1 VFPVIAP
8 DQLASVL
15 QASGTI
21 TSTANPRVRE
31 AARLRDAAA
40 RRASGCTLI
49 DGLREITR
57 GLAAGIELVE
67 VFVAADILPH
77 LAEDSYAML
86 ANCLG
91 QLASHGV
98 PLVPLANRA
107 FAKIAFGS
115 RNEGL
120 VAMARFAAPTLE
132 RFAPTPGRPLLIVEE
147 IEKPGNLG
155 AILRSADAAGMGGVI
170 ACGSGTDPANPAT
183 IRGSL
188 GTVFTVPLA
197 VATTPDAIAWCGK
210 ACRQIWAATPEGDRL
225 WHEAPLDGEVAVL
238 LGSEAHGIT
247 PAWSEAGKTGAIMIS
262 TLRLP
267 MLGMADSLNVA
278 ATAAVL
284 AYESL
289 RQRAS
294 APSCTHLADPTE
306 LP

>member
-1 VFPVIAP
+1 MIDP
-8 DQLASVL
+8 DPLVSSL
-15 QASGTI
+15 QALGTI

-31 AARLRDAAA
+31 AARLRDGAA
-40 RRASGCTLI
+40 RRASGRTLI
-49 DGLREITR
+49 DGLREIAR

-67 VFVAADILPH
+67 VFVAAEMLPY
-77 LAEDSYAML
+77 LAEDAHAML
-86 ANCLG
+86 ADCLG

-120 VAMARFAAPTLE
+120 VAVARFAAPTLE
-132 RFAPTPGRPLLIVEE
+132 RFAPTPGRPILIVEE

-155 AILRSADAAGMGGVI
+155 AILRSADAAGLGGVI
-170 ACGSGTDPANPAT
+170 ACGGGTDPANPAT

-197 VATTPDAIAWCGK
+197 VTTTPAALAWCGET
-210 ACRQIWAATPEGDRL
+210 RRPIWAATPEGERL

-247 PAWSEAGKTGAIMIS
+247 PAWREAGKTGAVMIS

-267 MLGMADSLNVA
+267 MLGRADSLNVA

-294 APSCTHLADPTE
+294 APSCSPSR
-306 LP
+306 